1 VSKIIV
7 CQGPLSTQ
15 SSWECQMSKR
25 KPARV
30 ATHAHNP
37 GVARKAQRAAQ
48 ARARS
53 PKKAAHRSAGTGSTE
68 LHPRYDDSQRDHVET
83 PEPVVE
89 NPEVLVGRTEA
100 ALRDDSDQMRD
111 NNSTDGTRSSSAG
124 ASVWEYQSK
133 LLEFAQANMR
143 LSFEFAQRLATMRSP
158 IEFPSVIAEFT
169 SRRIATFRKHSRT
182 RL

>member
-7 CQGPLSTQ
+7 CQGLLSTQ

-25 KPARV
+25 RPASARH
-30 ATHAHNP
+30 THDPRIAK
-37 GVARKAQRAAQ
+37 KAQRAPQ

-53 PKKAAHRSAGTGSTE
+53 PKKTAHRSAGTGSTE
-68 LHPRYDDSQRDHVET
+68 PHPRYDDSQRDHVET

-89 NPEVLVGRTEA
+89 NPEVLVARTEA

-111 NNSTDGTRSSSAG
+111 NNSADGTRFSSAG
-124 ASVWEYQSK
+124 ASVWEYQAK

-158 IEFPSVIAEFT
+158 TEFPSVIAEFT
-169 SRRIATFRKHSRT
+169 SRRIAMFRKHSPART
-182 RL
+182 H